1 MKESDEGE
9 EAAFVLDPSDNV
21 AVARRNLPAGEVV
34 RVGGRTARLTAP
46 IRFGHKIAIERIEE
60 GRPVRKYGQII
71 GFAATTIEPGL
82 HVHVH
87 NIDGRA
93 FDRECAAP
101 STPPS
106 PIRLEAPRWF
116 EGYLRDDGRV
126 GTRNYIAVVSTVNCS
141 ASTSRRIASHFTP
154 EALAPFSRV
163 DGVFAVTHK
172 TGCGMAE
179 GGIDRIHLQRCL
191 AGFASHPN
199 VYGCVVVGL
208 GCEVNQAQELIET
221 HRLAGSTG
229 APPRVLTVQGEGG
242 VARTVAAGIRAV
254 EELLPRADEAVRTR
268 QPASKLVLGTNCG
281 GSDACSGATANPVV
295 GRVSDRVIAQG
306 GASILAETPEIYG
319 AEHLLTRRAVSEEV
333 ASKLLDRIRWWEWYT
348 SIFNARIDNNPSHGN
363 KEGGLSTIYEKSLGA
378 VAKGGT
384 TPLVNVVGYA
394 ERATGPGLVV
404 MDTPGFDPVSVTGVV
419 AGGANVVVF
428 TTGRG
433 SVLGLKPTPTVKIAS
448 HSLLYERMRDDMDFD
463 AGVVLG
469 GASIEEVGDRLFD
482 LVLEVASGRRTKSE
496 RMGLGDDEFAPWTI
510 GPVL

>member
-1 MKESDEGE
+1 MNGAHEDEE
-9 EAAFVLDPSDNV
+9 LAFLLDPADNV
-21 AVARRNLPAGEVV
+21 AVARRNLPSGALV
-34 RVGGRTARLTAP
+34 RAAGRTVRLREP
-46 IRFGHKIAIERIEE
+46 IRFGHKIALEPIESGGPI
-60 GRPVRKYGQII
+60 RKYGQVI
-71 GFAATTIEPGL
+71 GFAATTIEPGR

-101 STPPS
+101 SPFPPA
-106 PIRLEAPRWF
+106 PRREAPRFF
-116 EGYLRDDGRV
+116 EGYLRADGRV
-126 GTRNYIAVVSTVNCS
+126 GTRNYVAVVSTVNCS
-141 ASTSRRIASHFTP
+141 ASTARRIASHFTP
-154 EALAPFSRV
+154 ESLARRSGV

-179 GGIDRIHLQRCL
+179 AGADRIHLQRCL
-191 AGFASHPN
+191 AGFAGHPN

-221 HRLAGSTG
+221 HRLTGPTG
-229 APPRVLTVQGEGG
+229 APPRVLTVQAGGG

-254 EELLPRADEAVRTR
+254 EELLPRAAEAVRTK

-281 GSDACSGATANPVV
+281 GSDAYSGATANPVV
-295 GRVSDRVIAQG
+295 GRVSDRVVAQG
-306 GASILAETPEIYG
+306 GVSILAETPEIYG
-319 AEHLLTRRAVSEEV
+319 AEHLLTRRA
-333 ASKLLDRIRWWEWYT
+333 ASQEAADKLLDRIRWWEWYT

-384 TPLVNVVGYA
+384 TPLVDVVGYA
-394 ERATGPGLVV
+394 ERATRPGLVF
-404 MDTPGFDPVSVTGVV
+404 MDTPGFDPVSVTGIV
-419 AGGANVVVF
+419 AGGANVVLF

-448 HSLLYERMRDDMDFD
+448 NSLLYERMSDEMDFD
-463 AGVVLG
+463 AGVVLN

-482 LVLEVASGRRTKSE
+482 LVLEVASGRRTQSE
-496 RMGLGDDEFAPWTI
+496 RLDLGDDEFAPWTI